1 MPALVPTGLDPRT
14 SSLPNGIRVLA
25 KQTRTTPAVTINLA
39 LEAGSVYDPDE
50 RPGVAFFLSRVMDRG
65 TRARSAEAIAEDL
78 DLRGISLRVAATRHM
93 LTLSCDCLAEDFDS
107 VMALIADI
115 IREPTCP
122 DAEVETRRVEV
133 LTAIRQDADNPA
145 TMALERLMSL
155 LYGSTHPFGRSP
167 KGTPLSVNQIDREM
181 LLRFHH
187 EHVSPSDLSIVVV
200 GDVAAEHAI
209 ATVVETLST
218 WTLDG
223 GGRRALDSPPPA
235 SVRQRV
241 VVPMMNKSQ
250 ADIAYGFTTIARVD
264 PAYHAYWLMSNI
276 FGQYGM
282 GGRLGSSIRERQGMA
297 YYVFCGFEA
306 GVIVGPLIVRA
317 GVSGQNVDTA
327 LASIDREVS
336 LLAADGVTNEELANS
351 KRYLVGSL
359 PRTLETNAGVAAF
372 LQNVQQFD
380 LGLDYDQRLP
390 DLISRVTRD
399 AVNDA
404 ARRTLSPDRAAVV
417 IAGPYEDHATD
428 S

>member
-1 MPALVPTGLDPRT
+1 MPALVPTGLDPRA

-209 ATVVETLST
+209 DTVVETLST

-264 PAYHAYWLMSNI
+264 PAYHAY
-276 FGQYGM
+276 
-282 GGRLGSSIRERQGMA
+282 
-297 YYVFCGFEA
+297 C
-306 GVIVGPLIVRA
+306 
-317 GVSGQNVDTA
+317 VSTPPIMPTG
-327 LASIDREVS
+327 
-336 LLAADGVTNEELANS
+336 
-351 KRYLVGSL
+351 
-359 PRTLETNAGVAAF
+359 
-372 LQNVQQFD
+372 
-380 LGLDYDQRLP
+380 
-390 DLISRVTRD
+390 
-399 AVNDA
+399 
-404 ARRTLSPDRAAVV
+404 
-417 IAGPYEDHATD
+417 
-428 S
+428 